1 MHQYVGKTVDEF
13 RLRWNSYK
21 MNNRNFLNGQTL
33 MQQHLLEHFA
43 SEGHCS
49 LLEDVTIYPSISLSI
64 YLSIYIYIYIC
75 YIYNIYIIYILYMY
89 HLYYIYTYIY

>member
-1 MHQYVGKTVDEF
+1 MHQYVGKAVDEF

-21 MNNRNFLNGQTL
+21 MNNRNFLKGQTL

-49 LLEDVTIYPSISLSI
+49 LLEDVTITFIDKTDPKNPNRRKHY
-64 YLSIYIYIYIC
+64 
-75 YIYNIYIIYILYMY
+75 
-89 HLYYIYTYIY
+89 

>member
-21 MNNRNFLNGQTL
+21 MNNRNFLKGQTL

-49 LLEDVTIYPSISLSI
+49 LLEDVTITFIDKTYPKNPNRRKH
-64 YLSIYIYIYIC
+64 Y
-75 YIYNIYIIYILYMY
+75 
-89 HLYYIYTYIY
+89 